1 MSLQTACHC
10 LILLSVAVSPPLS
23 PLDMRCHSDSEPV
36 DRLVD
41 LRVCISEEKTRDVQQ
56 YLLMIDDLYR
66 DPKVGQAK

>member
-1 MSLQTACHC
+1 
-10 LILLSVAVSPPLS
+10 
-23 PLDMRCHSDSEPV
+23 MRYHADFESV

-66 DPKVGQAK
+66 DPKVGSKDELNVASPLDSQCRG

>member
-1 MSLQTACHC
+1 
-10 LILLSVAVSPPLS
+10 
-23 PLDMRCHSDSEPV
+23 MRCHADFESV

-66 DPKVGQAK
+66 DPKVGEDELNVASPPDSQCRG